1 MNESEFQQSLV
12 VVDNFGIM
20 TSSLKTRSQPLVQTS

>member
-1 MNESEFQQSLV
+1 MNESEFQQSLL

-20 TSSLKTRSQPLVQTS
+20 TSSLKTRRQSLVQTS